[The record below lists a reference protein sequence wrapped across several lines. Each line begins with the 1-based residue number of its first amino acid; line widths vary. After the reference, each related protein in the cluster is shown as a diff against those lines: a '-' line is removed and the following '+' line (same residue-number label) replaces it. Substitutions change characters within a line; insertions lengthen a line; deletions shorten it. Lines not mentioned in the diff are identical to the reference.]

1 MAFLEVL
8 TEDQMVPEAR
18 EQVEVVKKRKKSDQL
33 DRVFYV
39 LANHPRLLKTFV
51 QALEG
56 FNPIPSR
63 FGACNYVAGML
74 IAHAKRCR
82 SCFDTSRA
90 ALSSLGFDELAL
102 DQMCEVAEMLPLSE
116 RERRIVGF
124 ALRAARDPEGL
135 KPDEFRELK
144 RAGFTKEDVL
154 EMIGIAAYWNLATT
168 LGSAVD
174 AGLREE

>member
-1 MAFLEVL
+1 MAFFEML
-8 TEDQMVPEAR
+8 TEEQMAPEAR

-39 LANHPRLLKTFV
+39 LVDHPRLLKTLV

-82 SCFDTSRA
+82 SCFDASRT
-90 ALSSLGFDELAL
+90 ALSSLGFDEPAL
-102 DQMCEVAEMLPLSE
+102 DRMCERPEMLPLSE
-116 RERRIVGF
+116 RERRIVKFTLG
-124 ALRAARDPEGL
+124 AARDPEGL
-135 KPDEFRELK
+135 KPAEFRELE